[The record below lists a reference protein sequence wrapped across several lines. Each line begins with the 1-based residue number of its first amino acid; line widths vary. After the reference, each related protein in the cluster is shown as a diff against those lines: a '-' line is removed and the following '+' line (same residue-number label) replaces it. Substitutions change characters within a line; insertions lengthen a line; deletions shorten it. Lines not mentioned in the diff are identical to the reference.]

1 MNTLDSIQ
9 NTIYDVI
16 LMVIPYIDPED
27 LQEDTDIFSL
37 GLDSVNA
44 MRLILHL
51 QTEFGISFGTADINF
66 ENFKTIA
73 NIARTVEQKV
83 MPERVSV

>member
-1 MNTLDSIQ
+1 MNTFESIQ
-9 NTIYDVI
+9 QTIYDVI

-27 LQEDTDIFSL
+27 LLDDTDIFHL

-51 QTEFGISFGTADINF
+51 QTAFGIAFSTKDINF
-66 ENFKTIA
+66 DNFKTIA
-73 NIARTVEQKV
+73 NIARTVEHKILLN
-83 MPERVSV
+83 PVSV